1 MIFFPVFI
9 KTAKTN
15 IEVKQNYKKLFCNKL
30 CEYNLLQRPLHLKY
44 SDFFWHTQNDN
55 VTTIHDG
62 SIAGTQAL
70 LHPVKVTFMTATKKR
85 VCQQHTQY
93 GNTSPSHGNRKNQ
106 CIKTYSTQ
114 FDSYKFL
121 ESFVHLGF
129 PDQFTYI
136 PKTAK

>member
-1 MIFFPVFI
+1 M
-9 KTAKTN
+9 
-15 IEVKQNYKKLFCNKL
+15 
-30 CEYNLLQRPLHLKY
+30 QRPLHLKY

-55 VTTIHDG
+55 ITTIHDG

-93 GNTSPSHGNRKNQ
+93 GNTSPSHVNRKNQ
-106 CIKTYSTQ
+106 CIKRYSTQ
-114 FDSYKFL
+114 LDSYKFL
-121 ESFVHLGF
+121 ESFVHSGF
-129 PDQFTYI
+129 PDQLTYI